1 LSDVLARSYSLAV
14 VREAAAATAITLCVM
29 DLSIPPIRYADNDGI
44 EIAYQVIGD
53 AGPVFMG
60 LPGLAQN
67 IELMWEEPRAARF
80 LRRLGSFCRMIHF
93 DKRGTGL
100 SGRSAGLSSFPDR
113 VTDLQAVMDAEGV
126 EDAFIGGFSEGGSM
140 SALFAASYPE
150 RTRGLLLISTT
161 ASFTRHTDLPW
172 NPSREDLMAM
182 AAQWSAA
189 WGQGSFTTRL
199 LAPSMAADSEYLRW
213 MARYERQA
221 LTPSALVDL
230 WRTNVEIDVRS
241 LLGSIQAPTVV
252 IHRREEA
259 IDTRN
264 AEYLA
269 SAIAGARL
277 VVLDGAD
284 HLPWIG
290 DQDAVIDEM
299 EDLITGGR
307 RVVPSER
314 VLATVMFTDIVD
326 STAVASRLGDAAW
339 RRLLDEHDSQTHA
352 AVRDGMGRVVKSTG
366 DGVLATFESPSRAME
381 SAVRLRNRLAE
392 IGIEIRAG
400 LHTGEIERRGEDVGG
415 VGVHIAARIEALAGA
430 GQIVVSSTVKDLS
443 AGSGFAFEDLGFSK
457 LKGVD
462 GEWRVHLLAG

>member
-1 LSDVLARSYSLAV
+1 MPGGAGDSPAAHYALA
-14 VREAAAATAITLCVM
+14 VM

-67 IELMWEEPRAARF
+67 IELMWEEPHAARF
-80 LRRLGSFCRMIHF
+80 LRRLGSVCRMIHF

-100 SGRSAGLSSFPDR
+100 SGRGAGLASFPDR

-150 RTRGLLLISTT
+150 RTRGLLLINTT
-161 ASFTRHTDLPW
+161 ASFTRHADLPW
-172 NPSREDLMAM
+172 NPTAEDLMAM
-182 AAQWSAA
+182 AASWSAA
-189 WGQGSFTTRL
+189 WGQGSFTTGL
-199 LAPSMAADSEYLRW
+199 LAPSMAADSDYLRW

-252 IHRREEA
+252 IHRRDEA

-264 AEYLA
+264 AEYL
-269 SAIAGARL
+269 SRAIPDARL
-277 VVLDGAD
+277 VVLEGAD

-290 DQDAVIDEM
+290 DQDAVLDEM
-299 EDLITGGR
+299 EEFITGGR
-307 RVVPSER
+307 RAVPSER
-314 VLATVMFTDIVD
+314 VLATVLFTDIVD
-326 STAVASRLGDAAW
+326 STAVASRVGDAAW

-352 AVRDGMGRVVKSTG
+352 AVRDGLGRVVKSTG
-366 DGVLATFESPSRAME
+366 DGVLATFDSPSRAME
-381 SAVRLRNRLAE
+381 SAVRLRKRLAD
-392 IGIEIRAG
+392 IGIQIRAG

-415 VGVHIAARIEALAGA
+415 VGVHIAARIEALA
-430 GQIVVSSTVKDLS
+430 
-443 AGSGFAFEDLGFSK
+443 
-457 LKGVD
+457 
-462 GEWRVHLLAG
+462 

>member
-1 LSDVLARSYSLAV
+1 
-14 VREAAAATAITLCVM
+14 M
-29 DLSIPPIRYADNDGI
+29 DLSIPPIRYADNKGI

-100 SGRSAGLSSFPDR
+100 SGRDAGLSSFPDR

-140 SALFAASYPE
+140 SALFAASYPQ

-161 ASFTRHTDLPW
+161 ASFTRRADLPW
-172 NPSREDLMAM
+172 NPTGEDLMAM
-182 AAQWSAA
+182 AARWSAA

-221 LTPSALVDL
+221 LTPSALVEL

-241 LLGSIQAPTVV
+241 LLPSIQAPTVV
-252 IHRREEA
+252 IHRRNET

-269 SAIAGARL
+269 RAVPEARL

-290 DQDAVIDEM
+290 DQDAVLDEM
-299 EDLITGGR
+299 EELITGGR
-307 RVVPSER
+307 RAAPSER
-314 VLATVMFTDIVD
+314 VLATVLFTDIVD
-326 STAVASRLGDAAW
+326 STALASRLGDAAW

-352 AVRDGMGRVVKSTG
+352 AVRDCLGRVVKSTG
-366 DGVLATFESPSRAME
+366 DGVLATFDSPSRAME
-381 SAVRLRNRLAE
+381 SAVQLRKRLTD
-392 IGIEIRAG
+392 IGIQIRAG

-443 AGSGFAFEDLGFSK
+443 AGSGFAFEDLGLST

>member
-1 LSDVLARSYSLAV
+1 V
-14 VREAAAATAITLCVM
+14 
-29 DLSIPPIRYADNDGI
+29 DLSIPPIRYADNNGI

-67 IELMWEEPRAARF
+67 IELMWEEPHAARF
-80 LRRLGSFCRMIHF
+80 LTRLGSFCRLIHF

-100 SGRSAGLSSFPDR
+100 SGRGAGLSSFPDR

-150 RTRGLLLISTT
+150 RTRGLVLISTT
-161 ASFTRHTDLPW
+161 ASFARREDLPW
-172 NPSREDLMAM
+172 NPTDEDLMAM
-182 AAQWSAA
+182 AARWSAA
-189 WGQGSFTTRL
+189 WGTGRFTTQL
-199 LAPSMAADSEYLRW
+199 LAPTMAKDADYLRW

-221 LTPSALVDL
+221 LPPAALVDL
-230 WRTNVEIDVRS
+230 WRMNVEIDVRS
-241 LLGSIQAPTVV
+241 LLQSIQAPTVV
-252 IHRREEA
+252 IHRRDETL
-259 IDTRN
+259 DSRN

-269 SAIAGARL
+269 ERVPNARL
-277 VVLDGAD
+277 VLLDGAD

-290 DQDAVIDEM
+290 DQDAVIDEI
-299 EDLITGGR
+299 EELITGGR
-307 RVVPSER
+307 AALRSQR
-314 VLATVMFTDIVD
+314 VLATVLFTDIVD

-339 RRLLDEHDSQTHA
+339 RRLLDEHDSQA
-352 AVRDGMGRVVKSTG
+352 RLAVRDGLGRVVKSTG
-366 DGVLATFESPSRAME
+366 DGVLATFDSPSRAME
-381 SAVRLRNRLAE
+381 SALRLRRRLAD
-392 IGIEIRAG
+392 IGIQIRAG
-400 LHTGEIERRGEDVGG
+400 LHTGEVERRGEDVGG

-443 AGSGFAFEDLGFSK
+443 AGSGFAFEDLGLAT

-462 GEWRVHLLAG
+462 GEWRIHLLAA